1 MLPWRYTA
9 IFIWRTFL
17 IWLCLHALTAIQGG
31 FRAFALKAFLLALAA
46 TVAVALL
53 DAERRNERRYLA
65 NLGVSRVGIGV
76 VVLVA
81 AVILEALMHVSI
93 GS

>member
-1 MLPWRYTA
+1 MLPPRYTA

-31 FRAFALKAFLLALAA
+31 FRAFTLKALLLALAA

-65 NLGVSRVGIGV
+65 NLGVSRAGIGI
-76 VVLVA
+76 VVLVT
-81 AVILEALMHVSI
+81 AVILEVLVHLAI